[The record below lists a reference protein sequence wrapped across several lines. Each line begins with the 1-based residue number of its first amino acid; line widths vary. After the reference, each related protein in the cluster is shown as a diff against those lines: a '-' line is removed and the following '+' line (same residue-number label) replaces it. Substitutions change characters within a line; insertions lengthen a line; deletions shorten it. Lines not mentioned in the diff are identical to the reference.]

1 MKRSIVCLFVGVA
14 LFLVVFVS
22 LTVVAFGQTQEKEQD
37 DARSLARA
45 CSLTLDVNAYHP
57 RKVQGE
63 REAFDLGF
71 CLGLYKAAF
80 MSGSGRDFCP
90 AREVSLREGLEL
102 TVKFVSDYP
111 DLEKKDAADIVRWTL
126 SEKFPC

>member
-1 MKRSIVCLFVGVA
+1 M
-14 LFLVVFVS
+14 
-22 LTVVAFGQTQEKEQD
+22 
-37 DARSLARA
+37 
-45 CSLTLDVNAYHP
+45 NAYHP

-80 MSGSGRDFCP
+80 TSGSGRDFCP

-102 TVKFVSDYP
+102 TVKFVADHP

-126 SEKFPC
+126 SEKFPCAGKE